1 MFEAISQIN
10 NLTQEIEEIKV
21 KELNFI
27 FWRLYETILN
37 DYNKHQ
43 SFQVNLFEYTTEYL
57 NRMMLALSIY

>member
-43 SFQVNLFEYTTEYL
+43 SFKVNLFKRTTEYL